1 VTESVVTDND
11 CRQAWWSESIAVGS
25 DLFVENIKKELQTWL
40 RHLSPSL
47 HVQMAN
53 QGDGTQ
59 PEALSANRQ
68 NLASLIK
75 KDTMIIVTA
84 ATSIRLPYF

>member
-1 VTESVVTDND
+1 
-11 CRQAWWSESIAVGS
+11 
-25 DLFVENIKKELQTWL
+25 
-40 RHLSPSL
+40 
-47 HVQMAN
+47 MAN
-53 QGDGTQ
+53 QGDRTQ